1 MIRVAVLQN
10 YSGYNIEDRWMGG
23 WRDRKQ
29 ENHKG
34 GSDSDWP
41 KKLMQVTDDAS
52 LS

>member
-10 YSGYNIEDRWMGG
+10 YSGYNLEDGWMDGG
-23 WRDRKQ
+23 RDRKE

-41 KKLMQVTDDAS
+41 TKINEGER
-52 LS
+52 